1 MNSLKIKV
9 NGMTCQH
16 CVMRVEKALLN
27 VEEVESVNIDLN
39 SGDVNVQYN
48 GNEDITTTLKKAVN
62 NAGYK
67 VE

>member
-1 MNSLKIKV
+1 MKSMKIKV
-9 NGMTCQH
+9 KGMTCQH

-39 SGDVNVQYN
+39 SGDVSVQYN
-48 GNEDITTTLKKAVN
+48 GDEDISPTLKKAVN
-62 NAGYK
+62 NAGYE